1 MSTSTSTPTIEPLF
15 IGEVA
20 QRILLSRGQRVVLDT
35 DLASFL
41 HRHHHSHHRHKDLPQ
56 PLAAGRLGMVSVW
69 PTRGSRSLLLPL
81 AWAKRYHSWLSPQ
94 APRAIERRLSP
105 ERTV

>member
-41 HRHHHSHHRHKDLPQ
+41 HRHHHSHHRHKRTCRSPS
-56 PLAAGRLGMVSVW
+56 PLAGWGW
-69 PTRGSRSLLLPL
+69 
-81 AWAKRYHSWLSPQ
+81 
-94 APRAIERRLSP
+94 
-105 ERTV
+105 